1 MFNAATGASVAY
13 QLRFIAPRR
22 LQHQHL
28 HDNSGALIASVW
40 SLVAHPPAV
49 LSTSSMADNEE
60 LLDYEED
67 DNQEQAAGAAGKA
80 DASKKG
86 YVGIHST
93 SFKDMLL
100 KEPLFDAIQRCGFEH
115 PSEGEERGAITT
127 VSRACH
133 AWDSL
138 LSLSTL
144 RHREHAVNSL
154 P

>member
-1 MFNAATGASVAY
+1 
-13 QLRFIAPRR
+13 
-22 LQHQHL
+22 
-28 HDNSGALIASVW
+28 
-40 SLVAHPPAV
+40 
-49 LSTSSMADNEE
+49 MADQEE

-67 DNQEQAAGAAGKA
+67 ENQEQAAGAAGKT

-115 PSEGEERGAITT
+115 PSEGKFPLHHNEHWAADGLHGA
-127 VSRACH
+127 
-133 AWDSL
+133 
-138 LSLSTL
+138 LSASQYHGAMLTQLFAQYSVPQCNM
-144 RHREHAVNSL
+144 RPSHR

>member
-1 MFNAATGASVAY
+1 
-13 QLRFIAPRR
+13 
-22 LQHQHL
+22 
-28 HDNSGALIASVW
+28 
-40 SLVAHPPAV
+40 
-49 LSTSSMADNEE
+49 MADNEE

-138 LSLSTL
+138 LSLPASG
-144 RHREHAVNSL
+144 HRALAINSL

>member
-1 MFNAATGASVAY
+1 MAAE
-13 QLRFIAPRR
+13 Q
-22 LQHQHL
+22 
-28 HDNSGALIASVW
+28 
-40 SLVAHPPAV
+40 
-49 LSTSSMADNEE
+49 EE

-67 DNQEQAAGAAGKA
+67 ENQEQAAGAAGKA

-115 PSEGEERGAITT
+115 PSEGELPPP
-127 VSRACH
+127 SQRAVAVH
-133 AWDSL
+133 GPLAWCL
-138 LSLSTL
+138 
-144 RHREHAVNSL
+144 HCVVV